1 MFCRNFYLKKWLIAL
16 YCYKNFALHKTVT
29 LCIIKK
35 KKYEAMFARQKA

>member
-1 MFCRNFYLKKWLIAL
+1 MFCRNFFLKKWLIAL
-16 YCYKNFALHKTVT
+16 YCYINFALHKTVT